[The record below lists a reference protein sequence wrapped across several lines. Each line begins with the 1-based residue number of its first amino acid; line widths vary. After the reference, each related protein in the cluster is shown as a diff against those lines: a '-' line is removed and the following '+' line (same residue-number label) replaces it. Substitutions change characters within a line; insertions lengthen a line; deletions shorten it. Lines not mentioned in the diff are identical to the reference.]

1 MRRLVRFWIIGM
13 LAILWGCS
21 SPKMANRY
29 PITNINQ
36 DLSHWIAID
45 SASVSHIRSR
55 NTDSKIGDYNLKR
68 LRDNLDKEKDNPF
81 ITCCKICLK
90 SNSLSHNYIYSLGQ
104 LSRKEYCFVNLICY
118 IHSPSVN
125 TIAAL

>member
-45 SASVSHIRSR
+45 SASVSHIRNR

-68 LRDNLDKEKDNPF
+68 LRDNLDKEKDNPYWGE
-81 ITCCKICLK
+81 
-90 SNSLSHNYIYSLGQ
+90 SIYYMLQ
-104 LSRKEYCFVNLICY
+104 DLFKK
-118 IHSPSVN
+118 
-125 TIAAL
+125 